1 MKIFPLE
8 NSSFQGKHCANK
20 KLSREYSFH
29 RGALKD
35 KHQKL
40 GFIKILLLQFLNFS
54 SFPFFLIRS
63 FAIFVEPA
71 NI

>member
-40 GFIKILLLQFLNFS
+40 GFIKNFT
-54 SFPFFLIRS
+54 FAIPEFLIIS
-63 FAIFVEPA
+63 FLPNSFVC
-71 NI
+71 NIR